1 MTIRLNFRFGVIL
14 VAVLAIVVAGVAYA
28 AVQIAP
34 KQVAGSFIVGQVVAS
49 DFISLTNP
57 DITVLTAFDFGTGD
71 IDTGGSFIIP
81 TISFLAQNSGDV
93 PIDMTLV
100 ASNVLLNGVPVNT
113 AGFLTL
119 LMGPPGGPLLSSADG
134 NATRLA
140 VGGPPVAL
148 EATLKFGGTPEVL
161 GLVQGDVVSFTSLF
175 EGREFVP
182 PPPVTVSLPAGTGFD
197 ALAVN
202 NQTNRVYLLLANQTL
217 RFIDGSTDTLA
228 VPIIAVCSPNQFGGL
243 DVNSNTN
250 NIYVGHE
257 SCGGVMEVVS
267 GDTNAVIANVPLGGA
282 LGFPRVDKIR
292 NRVYIRAQSCPEGIC
307 DGMWVV
313 DGATNTVIDANP
325 PAGGANVIALG
336 GTAGGTV
343 VNETLDRI
351 YQNVLGNTKVINGA
365 TFQIIATLPNVVP
378 VAANTVTNRY
388 YVTIA
393 GVGLGV
399 VDGNTNVQI
408 GTINITGLSENMDVN
423 PNTNRLYA
431 AATASNEL
439 VVIDGNTNTEI
450 RRVAVGL
457 APNYVRVNSATGKV
471 YVYNSGNHTLSVVQE

>member
-1 MTIRLNFRFGVIL
+1 MTIRINFRTGVIL
-14 VAVLAIVVAGVAYA
+14 AAIMAIVVAGVAYA

-57 DITVLTAFDFGTGD
+57 DTTVLTAFDFGTGD

-100 ASNVLLNGVPVNT
+100 ASNVLLNGVTPTT

-119 LMGPPGGPLLSSADG
+119 LMGPQGGTLLSSADG
-134 NATRLA
+134 NATRLSVGA
-140 VGGPPVAL
+140 VPLAL
-148 EATLKFGGTPEVL
+148 EATLQFGGTPEAL
-161 GLVQGDVVSFTSLF
+161 GLAEGDVISFTALF

-182 PPPVTVSLPAGTGFD
+182 PPPPVTVDLPAGTGFD

-202 NQTNRVYLLLANQTL
+202 NQTNRVYVLLNPNTL

-228 VPIIAVCSPNQFGGL
+228 APIIAVCSPNQFGGL

-257 SCGGVMEVVS
+257 SCGGVMEVIS
-267 GDTNAVIANVPLGGA
+267 GDTNTVIANVGLGGA
-282 LGFPRVDKIR
+282 LGFPRVDRIR

-325 PAGGANVIALG
+325 GAANVIALG
-336 GTAGGTV
+336 GVAGQTV

-351 YQNVLGNTKVINGA
+351 YQNVSGNTTTFDGA
-365 TFQIIATLPNVVP
+365 TFNTILLVTAAIPF
-378 VAANTVTNRY
+378 AANTVTNRWY
-388 YVTIA
+388 GLLPT
-393 GVGLGV
+393 GDLGV
-399 VDGNTNVQI
+399 FDGNTNGQI
-408 GTINITGLSENMDVN
+408 GTINFIGLSQHMDVN
-423 PNTNRLYA
+423 PTTNRLYA
-431 AATASNEL
+431 AQTASNEL
-439 VVIDGNTNTEI
+439 VVIDGITNTEI
-450 RRVAVGL
+450 RRVAVGP
-457 APNYVRVNSATGKV
+457 APNYVRVNSVTGKV
-471 YVYNSGNHTLSVVQE
+471 YVYNSGNHTVSVVQE